1 MTILFESM
9 FDIIMLFVNHAV
21 ADIINEGLTINNEF
35 DFRIIKDDTNV
46 WFRDYDTEWCRQDLD
61 QQNNI

>member
-1 MTILFESM
+1 MTILFESL

-46 WFRDYDTEWCRQDLD
+46 WFRD
-61 QQNNI
+61 